1 MIVTDPVG
9 SSLTLATADVAEL
22 VAVSPLEKSSVNE
35 TETVIAEP
43 TSD

>member
-22 VAVSPLEKSSVNE
+22 VAVSPLEKSSVKDIA
-35 TETVIAEP
+35 TVIAEP